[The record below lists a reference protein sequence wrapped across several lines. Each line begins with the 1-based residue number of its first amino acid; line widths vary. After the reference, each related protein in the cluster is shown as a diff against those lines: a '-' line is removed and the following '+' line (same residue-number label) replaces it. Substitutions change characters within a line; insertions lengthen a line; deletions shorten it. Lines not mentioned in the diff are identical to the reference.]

1 MADKP
6 VVYPEWASDD
16 VQDPISLQ
24 YNVVEPTL
32 ERKKVGWLFLE
43 KPNRQFWNWLHRV
56 VYDWIVWLDQQE
68 SLIVTTDD
76 QGVGLFTKDDA
87 LITIKAV
94 DLDDSTNFY
103 QATGIKTAG
112 NAPSFSPGSIVSNGL
127 TLGVGTTSGNQ
138 PILGGSRVVITGESR
153 LINP

>member
-16 VQDPISLQ
+16 VQDPVSGQ
-24 YNVVEPTL
+24 YNVVEPIL
-32 ERKKVGWLFLE
+32 ERKKIGWVFLE
-43 KPNRQFWNWLHRV
+43 KPNRQWWNWLHRV

-68 SLIVTTDD
+68 SLVVTTDNL
-76 QGVGLFTKDDA
+76 GVGLFSKENA

-103 QATGIKTAG
+103 QATGIKTPG
-112 NAPSFSPGSIVSNGL
+112 NPPAFAPGSIVSSGL
-127 TLGVGTTSGNQ
+127 SLGVGTSTGNQ
-138 PILGGSRVVITGESR
+138 PIVGGSNVIITGESR